1 MKAKKLD
8 EFSARKILY
17 SNKNLFKEL
26 DYELK
31 SDMEFE
37 EKNEINCQTIGFYRG
52 MPIIAIYIAYKFLY
66 LFVSFFFDV
75 KLGFYGLLKIPALI
89 LFFLL
94 FILIKDVK
102 RTINNIFS
110 LRIFI
115 CVVHYFDIFLFCK
128 LTTESQV
135 SIPGDING
143 INIDHFFTLSTYI
156 NTYLL
161 IIIVNYIFTLG
172 YKRCITLTLLNNFV
186 FMAFYGHR
194 NCNPFKRLFLN
205 IFSFRFIVSLF
216 YLVLT
221 LLIQTALN
229 RPTKKLWAM
238 FDSFKKSYLSIRNI
252 FNNVTLPIIIVKDDL
267 SEIVFQNPAAIQ
279 FCRKYRRIAQKGEY
293 NFKDIFNLEN
303 PEDMQLFKD
312 ILKISLENNEFHFLF
327 PFYKEEMKKKK
338 NSIHNFDM
346 NLDSGNNFQEKIGF
360 VKIYCFACEWKD
372 KIPCY
377 YFMINENIFTFQGSQ
392 VILNDFMLIQMEL
405 EKVMWNINTLCLNID
420 KKLNSKNQN
429 LSLFYIGLS
438 LNFIYDLASTNY
450 IYNTFIQKKKITGYS
465 KFNFSRLVYYLV
477 NYISVFGLNKNF
489 NINVEID
496 KNEDVICNLTYM
508 RAIFFN
514 ILLFII
520 ENTNDPKLKTIT
532 IKRENV
538 KYDYKKGNYEKIIF
552 NFTDSRPTLNYETLK
567 YFFQH
572 FNYHLFLVQSPIQT
586 YNLFNLGFLV
596 PCLIS
601 ETQYNINDP
610 KIKQFNIETKGYQ
623 VEVSIIVFFQEIS
636 NEESHNIERE
646 NIFSFRNAESTIN
659 EIRIF
664 LSKKFYVKKET
675 IQEENLL
682 DDGKDDNLIK
692 ANEEYNLTED
702 KNLVNELRAKKY
714 VIGEHHFD
722 DIISEK
728 NKLNNFP
735 KKKIKFKKSNI
746 IKKKDKL
753 SYFENINSISWKNS
767 DFKKFEILRFL
778 VIEEQSYEKES
789 IFNFILKSGNEC
801 NLDIASD
808 GNIILEK
815 YKNIFKRR
823 MMYDFIFFD
832 MNQNIIKGTD
842 AINEIRKI
850 ESENGIHTKI
860 IGIQNNN
867 TGKNFLGNKINKMIN
882 KNLFDEIIPKSMKDF
897 IELIYK

>member
-1 MKAKKLD
+1 
-8 EFSARKILY
+8 
-17 SNKNLFKEL
+17 
-26 DYELK
+26 
-31 SDMEFE
+31 
-37 EKNEINCQTIGFYRG
+37 
-52 MPIIAIYIAYKFLY
+52 
-66 LFVSFFFDV
+66 
-75 KLGFYGLLKIPALI
+75 
-89 LFFLL
+89 
-94 FILIKDVK
+94 
-102 RTINNIFS
+102 
-110 LRIFI
+110 
-115 CVVHYFDIFLFCK
+115 
-128 LTTESQV
+128 
-135 SIPGDING
+135 
-143 INIDHFFTLSTYI
+143 
-156 NTYLL
+156 
-161 IIIVNYIFTLG
+161 
-172 YKRCITLTLLNNFV
+172 
-186 FMAFYGHR
+186 
-194 NCNPFKRLFLN
+194 
-205 IFSFRFIVSLF
+205 
-216 YLVLT
+216 
-221 LLIQTALN
+221 
-229 RPTKKLWAM
+229 
-238 FDSFKKSYLSIRNI
+238 
-252 FNNVTLPIIIVKDDL
+252 
-267 SEIVFQNPAAIQ
+267 
-279 FCRKYRRIAQKGEY
+279 
-293 NFKDIFNLEN
+293 
-303 PEDMQLFKD
+303 
-312 ILKISLENNEFHFLF
+312 
-327 PFYKEEMKKKK
+327 
-338 NSIHNFDM
+338 
-346 NLDSGNNFQEKIGF
+346 
-360 VKIYCFACEWKD
+360 
-372 KIPCY
+372 
-377 YFMINENIFTFQGSQ
+377 
-392 VILNDFMLIQMEL
+392 MLIQMEL

-477 NYISVFGLNKNF
+477 NYIAVFGLNKNF

-675 IQEENLL
+675 IQEEILL

-753 SYFENINSISWKNS
+753 SLYENINSISWKNS
-767 DFKKFEILRFL
+767 DFKKFEIFDFL
-778 VIEEQSYEKES
+778 
-789 IFNFILKSGNEC
+789 
-801 NLDIASD
+801 
-808 GNIILEK
+808 
-815 YKNIFKRR
+815 
-823 MMYDFIFFD
+823 
-832 MNQNIIKGTD
+832 
-842 AINEIRKI
+842 
-850 ESENGIHTKI
+850 
-860 IGIQNNN
+860 
-867 TGKNFLGNKINKMIN
+867 
-882 KNLFDEIIPKSMKDF
+882 
-897 IELIYK
+897 